1 MTMNAKMS
9 EVRELTMDE
18 LDAVSGGTR
27 GCEFSGIAI
36 DVAGK
41 GTLVV
46 GTVTC
51 PDGTVLPSAG
61 WSPKKPTQK

>member
-1 MTMNAKMS
+1 MEIIS
-9 EVRELTMDE
+9 ELRTLEAHE
-18 LDAVSGGTR
+18 LDTVSGGTR
-27 GCEFSGIAI
+27 GCEFDGIAI
-36 DVAGK
+36 NVAGK

-61 WSPKKPTQK
+61 WSPTKPTPK